1 MRVDGEIGSF
11 LTARRARVAPEDR
24 GLASGTRRRVPGLRR
39 EEVALLAGVSV
50 DYYVRLEQGR
60 AESPSDAVLGALAR
74 VLGLD
79 AVAYDHL
86 LRLARPHRPA
96 VLTPQRVRPGARALL
111 DAMHGIP
118 AILVGRWQEILHAN
132 RLGEAVL
139 PRHHPGPG
147 RNAARHVFLAADARD
162 YYADWDVVAAD
173 TVSVLRQESSRY
185 PGDPVLAALVAELTA
200 ASREFARLCSLHDVQ
215 VKTDGLIRL
224 NTSAGPLSLSYEY
237 LLADGGAEVIVTYL
251 PADRA
256 TADALISLGQQL
268 GDPELEPGVERL
280 LGEER

>member
-11 LTARRARVAPEDR
+11 LTARRARITPEER
-24 GLASGTRRRVPGLRR
+24 GLASGVRRRVPGLRR

-86 LRLARPHRPA
+86 LRLARPHRAA
-96 VLTPQRVRPGARALL
+96 VLAPQQVRPGARALL
-111 DAMHGIP
+111 DAMDGIP
-118 AILVGRWQEILHAN
+118 AILVGRWQEILYAN

-139 PRHHPGPG
+139 PQHHPGPG
-147 RNAARHVFLAADARD
+147 RNAARHVFLGADARD

-185 PGDPVLAALVAELTA
+185 PGDAVLAALVAELTA
-200 ASREFARLCSLHDVQ
+200 ASPEFARLCSLHDVQ
-215 VKTDGLIRL
+215 VKTEGLIRL
-224 NTSAGPLSLSYEY
+224 NTSIGPLSLNYEY
-237 LLADGGAEVIVTYL
+237 LLSGAAVIVTYL

-256 TADALISLGQQL
+256 TSDAVTSLRQQL
-268 GDPELEPGVERL
+268 GDPELEPRVERL